1 MDVELGRKV
10 GYTVRFDDCTSSQ
23 TQIRFLTD
31 GCLLRECLSSRTHSN
46 YKQSHPRYDSHV
58 PDTMLDYD
66 VVVLDEA
73 HERSVHTDV
82 LFGLMRELARKRKR
96 FKLIITSATLDTHKF
111 CGYFDDC
118 PSFHIPGRCY
128 PVEVMHSKTTQRFY
142 VQSSVDTA
150 LRIHQSEPADG
161 HILVFLTGQDEI
173 EKACELLG
181 KKVDGLIDDGVEM
194 PDIAILP
201 AYSALPSSEQQKIFQ
216 PAPEGCRKVVF
227 ATNIAETS
235 LTVDGVAHVVDCGR
249 VKQRGFCAGTGINAL
264 RVVNIS
270 RVAAKQRAGR
280 AGRTREGTCYRLY
293 TEHTYES

>member
-1 MDVELGRKV
+1 MENSTSRRSHSVDTSKSSSVSPGREQFKSSPTSEKDRSFSDKSSQHAMDFQTPKLPIHAVEEELMSSVAENSMLVVTGDTGSGKSTQLAQFLHRAGYRSIAVTQPRRVGATSVACRVVEEMDVELGRKV

-23 TQIRFLTD
+23 TQVRFLTD

-150 LRIHQSEPADG
+150 LR
-161 HILVFLTGQDEI
+161 
-173 EKACELLG
+173 
-181 KKVDGLIDDGVEM
+181 
-194 PDIAILP
+194 
-201 AYSALPSSEQQKIFQ
+201 
-216 PAPEGCRKVVF
+216 
-227 ATNIAETS
+227 
-235 LTVDGVAHVVDCGR
+235 
-249 VKQRGFCAGTGINAL
+249 
-264 RVVNIS
+264 
-270 RVAAKQRAGR
+270 
-280 AGRTREGTCYRLY
+280 
-293 TEHTYES
+293 